1 MSIWKKFVDFFFIP
15 MPTEVVPE
23 PTPSLVD
30 QLDKIIEE
38 EKQELKKT
46 STKPKRAKAVS
57 DQITDSVTQAKP
69 KRKPRAKKVK
79 NENIT

>member
-1 MSIWKKFVDFFFIP
+1 MSIWKKFVDFFFVQ

-23 PTPSLVD
+23 PKEEPTLIQ

-38 EKQELKKT
+38 EKVQ
-46 STKPKRAKAVS
+46 RAKAAS

-79 NENIT
+79 NENS